1 MNIIAYA
8 IGAATLAALVAIV
21 LARLYRKPDLRS
33 RGDAQRRIGVTVVN
47 VELAGDSS
55 VPKKVL
61 RDAVARH
68 NTEAARISPA
78 ERARRIEAAKQAVR
92 ERGQRAE
99 EKRIANE
106 LDVARDRLRRTG
118 MNPNLAAPYRG
129 SPGFKPR
136 GTGTGTGRTP
146 APSPTPAPDP
156 YFDNPILN
164 PIHPL
169 HSAFVPAPSYDL
181 PSPTPSPTYDCPTP
195 SPSYDSGSSSS
206 CDSPSPSPS
215 SWD

>member
-8 IGAATLAALVAIV
+8 IGAATLAALVTIV
-21 LARLYRKPDLRS
+21 LARIYRKPDLRS
-33 RGDAQRRIGVTVVN
+33 RGDAQRRIGAT
-47 VELAGDSS
+47 GS
-55 VPKKVL
+55 
-61 RDAVARH
+61 AVDWGRTEF
-68 NTEAARISPA
+68 TEAELVMPKRPAPIISPT
-78 ERARRIEAAKQAVR
+78 ERGRRIEAAKQAVR
-92 ERGQRAE
+92 EQGQRAGRSYSE
-99 EKRIANE
+99 IHGLGKPLPKKSHA
-106 LDVARDRLRRTG
+106 DTGSALREQG
-118 MNPNLAAPYRG
+118 AAPRVVGKHPAFEAPY
-129 SPGFKPR
+129 
-136 GTGTGTGRTP
+136 GRTP

-169 HSAFVPAPSYDL
+169 HSAFVPSPSYDP
-181 PSPTPSPTYDCPTP
+181 PSPTPSPSYDCPTP